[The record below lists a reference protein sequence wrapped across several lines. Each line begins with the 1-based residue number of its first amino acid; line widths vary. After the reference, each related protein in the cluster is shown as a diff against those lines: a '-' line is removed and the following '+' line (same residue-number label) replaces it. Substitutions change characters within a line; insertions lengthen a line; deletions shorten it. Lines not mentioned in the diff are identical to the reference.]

1 MLELRLYRIR
11 NNICFKKCAL
21 WVKYLCKLDDI
32 PNIGNIRN
40 NWETMNSKKLSMKTT
55 EKYQEYLSGNYVP
68 PKLISKK
75 ICNVAKK
82 SEKTK
87 RELHQKFLKRA
98 PSNQDHV
105 YLAMR
110 KEAFMNRYK
119 LYLVQNEN
127 KRLHTKLEQKNHKRG
142 ILLARNVNKRI
153 KCRDTIITS
162 LQEETVKLQNKLAQ
176 TQTKAKEIKQKYKH
190 QSTLLHYYKNLRQK
204 ETNIFEK
211 NSTMQTKTND
221 VDDFLSEKQIL
232 KENVIWLEN
241 ENEELSEKVNELTNN
256 KEIITF
262 QGGKYKD
269 TVREVYT
276 SLLASNVGVK
286 NVEKVVKIVLN
297 KLANVEVDRLPK
309 KTFSEIMLVEAKALA
324 QMQCAEAIMQSDNVC
339 TLHTDGTKRGGREFG
354 GVQIG
359 TESGQYS
366 LGIMEILQGNTDS
379 FFNMI
384 KNMFHDV
391 AVLADDSET
400 EKNVSIIISKIKNMM
415 TDRHVVNDSLKLLL
429 EKWRNDCLPLIID
442 NFKSIPIEIQ
452 AKLGEINHFKCN
464 LHVLVNLGTQ
474 AENALK
480 QWEKSV
486 VIAESS
492 SNFIKGSYNFSTNAP
507 DFIRAS
513 TKLCVP
519 GADQKSGYG
528 LLFKSY
534 LDSLNPP
541 VTLEMSTF
549 HGHRINVLFS
559 MGAAVFYHRHHISDF
574 INSYFLSCTGQ
585 NNLVT
590 CVSNYLNNNVY
601 IAGCRALG
609 IVDKL
614 LTGPLWRQIES
625 TKHILD
631 LNQVWYTCLN
641 NLQIFS
647 EDSSELL
654 EGKSIYPNFTNNN
667 HIYDALFN
675 VDDEELNMLTIE
687 ALQILCTNF
696 LIIIHRQLG
705 DYLPGGKFHQDSA
718 NFSELKKQSSCVAST
733 NIVSER
739 DFANFDRRGYFE
751 NSATKK

>member
-1 MLELRLYRIR
+1 
-11 NNICFKKCAL
+11 
-21 WVKYLCKLDDI
+21 
-32 PNIGNIRN
+32 
-40 NWETMNSKKLSMKTT
+40 MNSKKLSKKTA

-87 RELHQKFLKRA
+87 RELHQKNLKRA

-162 LQEETVKLQNKLAQ
+162 LQEETVNLQNKLAL
-176 TQTKAKEIKQKYKH
+176 TQTKAKEIKQKYKN
-190 QSTLLHYYKNLRQK
+190 QSALLHYYKNLRQK

-241 ENEELSEKVNELTNN
+241 ENEELSEKVNELMNN

-269 TVREVYT
+269 TVREVYA

-309 KTFSEIMLVEAKALA
+309 KSFSEIMLVEAKALA

-339 TLHTDGTKRGGREFG
+339 TLHTDGTKRDGREFG

-366 LGIMEILQGNTDS
+366 LGIMAILQGDTDS

-384 KNMFHDV
+384 K
-391 AVLADDSET
+391 
-400 EKNVSIIISKIKNMM
+400 KYVS
-415 TDRHVVNDSLKLLL
+415 
-429 EKWRNDCLPLIID
+429 
-442 NFKSIPIEIQ
+442 
-452 AKLGEINHFKCN
+452 
-464 LHVLVNLGTQ
+464 
-474 AENALK
+474 
-480 QWEKSV
+480 
-486 VIAESS
+486 
-492 SNFIKGSYNFSTNAP
+492 
-507 DFIRAS
+507 
-513 TKLCVP
+513 
-519 GADQKSGYG
+519 
-528 LLFKSY
+528 
-534 LDSLNPP
+534 
-541 VTLEMSTF
+541 
-549 HGHRINVLFS
+549 
-559 MGAAVFYHRHHISDF
+559 
-574 INSYFLSCTGQ
+574 
-585 NNLVT
+585 
-590 CVSNYLNNNVY
+590 
-601 IAGCRALG
+601 
-609 IVDKL
+609 
-614 LTGPLWRQIES
+614 
-625 TKHILD
+625 
-631 LNQVWYTCLN
+631 
-641 NLQIFS
+641 
-647 EDSSELL
+647 
-654 EGKSIYPNFTNNN
+654 
-667 HIYDALFN
+667 
-675 VDDEELNMLTIE
+675 
-687 ALQILCTNF
+687 
-696 LIIIHRQLG
+696 
-705 DYLPGGKFHQDSA
+705 
-718 NFSELKKQSSCVAST
+718 
-733 NIVSER
+733 
-739 DFANFDRRGYFE
+739 
-751 NSATKK
+751 